1 MKKALFFI
9 LLILL
14 FAPGKVFSKT
24 ITIEVQGSA
33 VSIPGEFGKQFFYLA
48 NGKNLW
54 QIYSYRSN
62 FPKIKKGDILL
73 VRGEKSETRGIAR
86 IKTTE
91 KNQIKILKN
100 SNLPEDLKIKSKAVK
115 ENLGK
120 ITSLTGEIKKNE
132 EGNFYFFDEEG
143 QFALISP
150 KSSNTFIK
158 EAKNVVLVGV
168 PILSGAKISFLLLSQ
183 KTEKGGEAIE
193 KIEIAEDLLQPKKEL
208 ALTKKLLIFITAF
221 SLILL
226 ILKIIKN
233 RKKL

>member
-9 LLILL
+9 LLVLL
-14 FAPGKVFSKT
+14 FFPGKVLSKT
-24 ITIEVQGSA
+24 TTIEVQGLA

-62 FPKIKKGDILL
+62 FPTIKKGDVLL
-73 VRGEKSETRGIAR
+73 VRGEKSETRGISR
-86 IKTTE
+86 IKTNE
-91 KNQIKILKN
+91 KDQIKIIKN
-100 SNLPEDLKIKSKAVK
+100 GNLPEDIKIKSNIVK

-143 QFALISP
+143 QIALISP

-158 EAKNVVLVGV
+158 EAKNVSLVGV
-168 PILSGAKISFLLLSQ
+168 PILSGTKISFLLLSQ
-183 KTEKGGEAIE
+183 KIEKGVETI
-193 KIEIAEDLLQPKKEL
+193 KKTEIAEDLLQPKKEL
-208 ALTKKLLIFITAF
+208 VLTKKLLIFIIAF
-221 SLILL
+221 SLILF
-226 ILKIIKN
+226 ILRIIKN

>member
-9 LLILL
+9 LLVLL
-14 FAPGKVFSKT
+14 FFPGKVLSKT
-24 ITIEVQGSA
+24 TTIEVQGLA

-62 FPKIKKGDILL
+62 FPTIKKGDVLL
-73 VRGEKSETRGIAR
+73 VRGEKSETRGISR
-86 IKTTE
+86 IKTNE
-91 KNQIKILKN
+91 KDQIKIIKN
-100 SNLPEDLKIKSKAVK
+100 GNLPEDIKIKSNIVK

-143 QFALISP
+143 QIALISP

-183 KTEKGGEAIE
+183 KIEKGVETI
-193 KIEIAEDLLQPKKEL
+193 KKTEIAEDLLQPKKEL
-208 ALTKKLLIFITAF
+208 ALTKKLLIFIIAF
-221 SLILL
+221 SLILF
-226 ILKIIKN
+226 ILRIIKN

>member
-9 LLILL
+9 LLVLL
-14 FAPGKVFSKT
+14 FFPGKVLSKT
-24 ITIEVQGSA
+24 TTIEVQGLA

-62 FPKIKKGDILL
+62 FPTIKKGDVLL
-73 VRGEKSETRGIAR
+73 VRGEKSETRGISR
-86 IKTTE
+86 IKTNE
-91 KNQIKILKN
+91 KDQIKIIKN
-100 SNLPEDLKIKSKAVK
+100 GNLPEDIKIKSNIVK

-143 QFALISP
+143 QIALISP

-158 EAKNVVLVGV
+158 EAKNVSLVGV
-168 PILSGAKISFLLLSQ
+168 PILSGTKISFLLLSQ
-183 KTEKGGEAIE
+183 KIEKGVETI
-193 KIEIAEDLLQPKKEL
+193 KKTEIAEDLLQPKKEL
-208 ALTKKLLIFITAF
+208 ALTKKLLIFIIAF
-221 SLILL
+221 SLILF
-226 ILKIIKN
+226 ILRIIKN